1 MVRYGEIWVIRFQT
15 TILLLHA
22 SARSALPWNP
32 HIPNCCF
39 SIILN
44 SHYPHQNCQIVW
56 SIMNIYEAHL
66 WSFDSSW
73 FILWYIL
80 DMFQYVSIV
89 SGSLMIFACLPPQCP
104 MFASQVL
111 ALRSQFQCTAEA
123 ACCEDSS
130 PAFCRNAWNTQ
141 PLVRGWRCTI
151 CLLKQKRHEMLW
163 CTAFLFAASFV
174 PFEYAAWKFWNL
186 QWISFT
192 SEAIWGLKLSAIVT
206 LKPAAAMAACCQ
218 ETQGTSPVATN
229 ARPQRVLQA
238 PPSVSAMHCDIQ
250 AVKQIL
256 QWCFVVIV
264 CGVVICDKRS
274 CNVHI
279 KSVASFTSCYFFQ
292 LNLSV
297 FNLKRLNCADSGFI
311 AFLVL
316 EPFNI
321 LFNQGQTHQA
331 HLNISILHIL
341 DFV

>member
-1 MVRYGEIWVIRFQT
+1 MSHT
-15 TILLLHA
+15 LPDNHLA
-22 SARSALPWNP
+22 SACFCQVCPAVKPSHTKLP
-32 HIPNCCF
+32 F
-39 SIILN
+39 RKIILN
-44 SHYPHQNCQIVW
+44 SHYPHQNCQILW
-56 SIMNIYEAHL
+56 SIIKIYEAHL
-66 WSFDSSW
+66 WSFDSSL

-89 SGSLMIFACLPPQCP
+89 SGSLIFACLPLQCP

-141 PLVRGWRCTI
+141 PEPGLKMYDMLVKTETSWNVVMHGIPFC
-151 CLLKQKRHEMLW
+151 C
-163 CTAFLFAASFV
+163 FVV
-174 PFEYAAWKFWNL
+174 PFEHAAWKFWNFNCNEFHSHL
-186 QWISFT
+186 RQSGVWNFPQSLPWSQPQQWQPV
-192 SEAIWGLKLSAIVT
+192 AK
-206 LKPAAAMAACCQ
+206 K
-218 ETQGTSPVATN
+218 QGTSPVATN